1 MNIRKIISSFDKASG
16 KWITI
21 LSVFPGKIKA
31 FFTSAWG
38 KWVTLLSI
46 FLALGLTAGLYVF
59 WKGLSVTNLTDL
71 VPWGLWITVDLSS
84 IAMAGGAFFLCAGV
98 YLVGL
103 KRFEP
108 VARTATF
115 VGLAGYTMAMLALL
129 LDIGRPDRF
138 YNSFLYWNKHS
149 LLWEVT
155 MCVGLYLTV
164 LLLEVM
170 PIVSSFEWL
179 RAHFPKVAFRMENVH
194 HYAPYLAIAGL
205 CLSMLHQSSLGA
217 VYGVLK
223 ARPFWFKPDIAVLFI
238 FSAVAGGMSLT
249 VFASMLSARLTPRA
263 IVKDELLERVS
274 YFIGWMM
281 VGYLYFRFWD
291 TLSMNYTYLAGRTEG
306 LALITSGVLSFN
318 FWFGEILLGAVVPI
332 ILLLNKKTRMVP
344 ALRMLALILIVGGVV
359 AYRWDTNLSG
369 LLVLVSY
376 LPGETT
382 VSYTSYRPSPV
393 EWLAGLGIVS
403 YGLML
408 FSIGVRYLH
417 VVDHTIYD
425 VEHAA
430 VTEEVPAQGEVLLT

>member
-1 MNIRKIISSFDKASG
+1 MNATTIKSFFA
-16 KWITI
+16 
-21 LSVFPGKIKA
+21 
-31 FFTSAWG
+31 SAWG

-46 FLALGLTAGLYVF
+46 LLVLGLAAGLIVF
-59 WKGLSVTNLTDL
+59 WQGLSVTNLTDL
-71 VPWGLWITVDLSS
+71 VPWGLWITIDLSS

-98 YLVGL
+98 YLLGL
-103 KRFEP
+103 KRYEP

-115 VGLAGYTMAMLALL
+115 VGLAGYTMAMLALM

-138 YNSFLYWNKHS
+138 WHSLIYWNTHS

-155 MCVGLYLTV
+155 MCVCLYLTV
-164 LLLEVM
+164 LMLEVM
-170 PIVSSFEWL
+170 PIVASSEWL
-179 RAHFPKVAFRMENVH
+179 RSRFPWVASRLENVH
-194 HYAPYLAIAGL
+194 HIAPWLAIAGL

-223 ARPFWFKPDIAVLFI
+223 ARPYWFRPDVAVLFI
-238 FSAVAGGMSLT
+238 FSAVAGGMALT

-263 IVKDELLERVS
+263 IIKDELLERVT

-291 TLSMNYTYLAGRTEG
+291 AFSMTYTYQAGRTEG
-306 LALITSGVLSFN
+306 LALLTKGPLSFN

-332 ILLLNKKTRMVP
+332 ILLLNKKTRMIPNV
-344 ALRMLALILIVGGVV
+344 RMLALFLIVGGVV

-369 LLVLVSY
+369 LLVMVSY
-376 LPGETT
+376 LPGAPT
-382 VSYTSYRPSPV
+382 VSYTSYRPSLI

-408 FSIGVRYLH
+408 FSLGVRYLH
-417 VVDHTIYD
+417 VVDHTYYE
-425 VEHAA
+425 VEHAVEA
-430 VTEEVPAQGEVLLT
+430 ELVPAHSQTIPT